1 MARSQLPMSRNTVL
15 GALGALVAVL
25 AMSLFTVDETQTA
38 IRFQLG
44 EIVQDNYKPGLH
56 WKWPLINNVRKFDRR
71 LQTLDTEPE
80 RFLTA
85 EKKNVIVD
93 SFAMWRVEDVRR
105 FYTTVGGDATQANVR
120 LDQIVKDSLRSEF
133 SKRSIQEVVS
143 GDRVQIMETL
153 SRLLREQATHLGIAA
168 VDVRIKRIDLPA
180 DVSNSVFSRMK
191 AERLRVAKDFRSRG
205 AEAAERIRA
214 DADRQSTV
222 ILAEAYRDAER
233 QRGEGDAQAA
243 DTYAQAYSKD
253 QDFYSFHRS
262 LSAYR
267 QSFNSRDDVLVLQP
281 DSQFF
286 RYFNQAQSSAAPPQ
300 LSPAP
305 SSETLQPNP
314 APSNEAPLP
323 AQ

>member
-1 MARSQLPMSRNTVL
+1 MALPQLPLSGKSLL
-15 GALGALVAVL
+15 GGIAALVILA

-44 EIVQDNYKPGLH
+44 EIAQDNYPPGLH
-56 WKWPLINNVRKFDRR
+56 WKWPLINNIRKFDRR

-93 SFAMWRVEDVRR
+93 SFAMWKIEDVRL

-143 GDRVQIMETL
+143 GDRDQIMETL
-153 SRLLREQATHLGIAA
+153 SQLLRDQAKQLGIKA
-168 VDVRIKRIDLPA
+168 VDVRIKRIDLPP

-205 AEAAERIRA
+205 GEASERIRA
-214 DADRQSTV
+214 DADRQGTV

-233 QRGEGDAQAA
+233 QRGDGDAQAA
-243 DTYAQAYSKD
+243 NIYAQAYSLD
-253 QDFYSFHRS
+253 QDFYNFSRS

-267 QSFNSRDDVLVLQP
+267 QSFNSKDDVLILQP
-281 DSQFF
+281 QDFQFF
-286 RYFNQAQSSAAPPQ
+286 HYFNQAQ
-300 LSPAP
+300 
-305 SSETLQPNP
+305 
-314 APSNEAPLP
+314 
-323 AQ
+323 

>member
-1 MARSQLPMSRNTVL
+1 MALPQLPVSRNILL
-15 GALGALVAVL
+15 GVL
-25 AMSLFTVDETQTA
+25 AAIALLLSTSLFTVNETQTA
-38 IRFQLG
+38 LRFQLG
-44 EIVQDNYKPGLH
+44 EIVEANYLPGLH
-56 WKWPLINNVRKFDRR
+56 WKWPLINNIRKFDRR

-93 SFAMWRVEDVRR
+93 SFAMWRIEDVRL
-105 FYTTVGGDATQANVR
+105 FYTTVAGDPNQANVR

-133 SKRSIQEVVS
+133 SKRTIQEVVS
-143 GDRVQIMETL
+143 GDREQIMETL
-153 SRLLREQATHLGIAA
+153 GRLLREQAAQLGVAA

-233 QRGEGDAQAA
+233 QRGEGDAQAI
-243 DTYAQAYSKD
+243 DIYAQAYGKD
-253 QDFYSFHRS
+253 QDFYRFHRS

-267 QSFNSRDDVLVLQP
+267 QSFHNKDDVLVLQP

-286 RYFNQAQSSAAPPQ
+286 RYFNQS
-300 LSPAP
+300 LP
-305 SSETLQPNP
+305 SQP
-314 APSNEAPLP
+314 E
-323 AQ
+323 

>member
-1 MARSQLPMSRNTVL
+1 MALPQLPLSGKSLL
-15 GALGALVAVL
+15 GGIAALVMLA

-44 EIVQDNYKPGLH
+44 EIAQDNYPPGLH
-56 WKWPLINNVRKFDRR
+56 WKWPLINNIRKFDRR

-93 SFAMWRVEDVRR
+93 SFAMWKIEDVRL

-143 GDRVQIMETL
+143 GDRDQIMETL
-153 SRLLREQATHLGIAA
+153 SQLLRDQAKQLGIKA
-168 VDVRIKRIDLPA
+168 VDVRIKRIDLPP

-205 AEAAERIRA
+205 GEASERIRA
-214 DADRQSTV
+214 DADRQGTV

-233 QRGEGDAQAA
+233 QRGDGDAQAA
-243 DTYAQAYSKD
+243 NIYAQAYSQD
-253 QDFYSFHRS
+253 QDFYNFSRS

-267 QSFNSRDDVLVLQP
+267 QSFNSKDDVLILQP
-281 DSQFF
+281 QDFQFF
-286 RYFNQAQSSAAPPQ
+286 RYFNQAQ
-300 LSPAP
+300 
-305 SSETLQPNP
+305 
-314 APSNEAPLP
+314 
-323 AQ
+323 

>member
-1 MARSQLPMSRNTVL
+1 MAGSTLPMSRNTVL

-25 AMSLFTVDETQTA
+25 AMSLFTVNETQTA

-71 LQTLDTEPE
+71 LQTLDTDPE

-93 SFAMWRVEDVRR
+93 SFAMWRIEDVRK
-105 FYTTVGGDATQANVR
+105 FYTTVGGDPIQANVR

-143 GDRVQIMETL
+143 GDRVQIMDTL
-153 SRLLREQATHLGIAA
+153 SRLLKEQATQLGIAS
-168 VDVRIKRIDLPA
+168 VDVRIKRIDLPP
-180 DVSNSVFSRMK
+180 DVSSSVFSRMK

-205 AEAAERIRA
+205 GEAAERIRA

-233 QRGEGDAQAA
+233 QRGEGDAQSA
-243 DTYAQAYSKD
+243 DIYAQAYSKD

-262 LSAYR
+262 LNAYR
-267 QSFNSRDDVLVLQP
+267 QSFNSQNDVLVLEP

-286 RYFNQAQSSAAPPQ
+286 RYLNQAQPGSA
-300 LSPAP
+300 SP
-305 SSETLQPNP
+305 SSK
-314 APSNEAPLP
+314 

>member
-1 MARSQLPMSRNTVL
+1 MASSLLSLSRNALL
-15 GALGALVAVL
+15 GTLIGVVAVL

-44 EIVQDNYKPGLH
+44 EIVQDNYPPGLH

-93 SFAMWRVEDVRR
+93 SFAMWRIEDVRL
-105 FYTTVGGDATQANVR
+105 FYTTVGGDAAQANVR

-133 SKRSIQEVVS
+133 SKRTIQEVVS
-143 GDRVQIMETL
+143 GDRDQIMETL
-153 SRLLREQATHLGIAA
+153 SRLLREQATQLGIAA

-180 DVSNSVFSRMK
+180 DVSSSVFSRMK

-205 AEAAERIRA
+205 GEAAERIRA

-222 ILAEAYRDAER
+222 VLAEAYRDAER

-243 DTYAQAYSKD
+243 DT
-253 QDFYSFHRS
+253 
-262 LSAYR
+262 
-267 QSFNSRDDVLVLQP
+267 
-281 DSQFF
+281 
-286 RYFNQAQSSAAPPQ
+286 
-300 LSPAP
+300 
-305 SSETLQPNP
+305 
-314 APSNEAPLP
+314 
-323 AQ
+323 

>member
-1 MARSQLPMSRNTVL
+1 MSRNTVL
-15 GALGALVAVL
+15 GALVAVVALVSL
-25 AMSLFTVDETQTA
+25 SLFTVDETQTA

-44 EIVQDNYKPGLH
+44 EIVEANYPPGLH
-56 WKWPLINNVRKFDRR
+56 WKWPLVNNVRKFDRR

-93 SFAMWRVEDVRR
+93 SFAMWQVEDVRK
-105 FYTTVGGDATQANVR
+105 FYTTVGGDPTQANVR

-143 GDRVQIMETL
+143 GDRDQIMETL
-153 SRLLREQATHLGIAA
+153 SRLLKEQATQLGIKA
-168 VDVRIKRIDLPA
+168 VDVRIKRIDLPP
-180 DVSNSVFSRMK
+180 DVSSSVFSRMK

-222 ILAEAYRDAER
+222 LLAEAYRDAEH
-233 QRGEGDAQAA
+233 QRGEGDAQA
-243 DTYAQAYSKD
+243 TEIYAQAYGKD
-253 QDFYSFHRS
+253 LDFYTFNRS

-267 QSFNSRDDVLVLQP
+267 QSFSSKDDVLVLQP
-281 DSQFF
+281 DDFQFF
-286 RYFNQAQSSAAPPQ
+286 RFFNQSQ
-300 LSPAP
+300 
-305 SSETLQPNP
+305 
-314 APSNEAPLP
+314 
-323 AQ
+323 

>member
-1 MARSQLPMSRNTVL
+1 MAGSRLPLSRNALLGVL
-15 GALGALVAVL
+15 VGVVVL
-25 AMSLFTVDETQTA
+25 LSMSLFTVDETQTA

-44 EIVQDNYKPGLH
+44 EIVEANYRPGLH
-56 WKWPLINNVRKFDRR
+56 WKWPLVNNVRKFDRR

-93 SFAMWRVEDVRR
+93 SFAMWRIEDVRL
-105 FYTTVGGDATQANVR
+105 FYTTVGGDPTQANIR

-143 GDRVQIMETL
+143 GDRDQIMETL
-153 SRLLREQATHLGIAA
+153 SRLLREQATQLGIAA
-168 VDVRIKRIDLPA
+168 VDVRIKRIDLPP
-180 DVSNSVFSRMK
+180 DVSSSVFSRMK

-205 AEAAERIRA
+205 GEAAERIRA
-214 DADRQSTV
+214 DADRQGTV
-222 ILAEAYRDAER
+222 LLAEAYRDAER

-243 DTYAQAYSKD
+243 DIYAQVYGKD

-267 QSFNSRDDVLVLQP
+267 QSFGGRDDVLVMQP

-286 RYFNQAQSSAAPPQ
+286 RYFNKSQ
-300 LSPAP
+300 
-305 SSETLQPNP
+305 
-314 APSNEAPLP
+314 
-323 AQ
+323 

>member
-1 MARSQLPMSRNTVL
+1 MALPQLPVSRNVIL
-15 GALGALVAVL
+15 GALAAAGLLL
-25 AMSLFTVDETQTA
+25 ATSLFTVDETQTA
-38 IRFQLG
+38 LRFQLG
-44 EIVQDNYKPGLH
+44 EIVEANYPPGLH
-56 WKWPLINNVRKFDRR
+56 WKWPLINNIRKFDRR
-71 LQTLDTEPE
+71 LQTLDTDPE

-93 SFAMWRVEDVRR
+93 SFAMWRIEDVRL
-105 FYTTVGGDATQANVR
+105 FYTTVAGDPTQANVR

-133 SKRSIQEVVS
+133 SKRTIQEVVS

-153 SRLLREQATHLGIAA
+153 SRLLREQATQLGIAA

-180 DVSNSVFSRMK
+180 DVSSSVFSRMK

-233 QRGEGDAQAA
+233 QRGEGDAQATA
-243 DTYAQAYSKD
+243 IYAEAYGKD
-253 QDFYSFHRS
+253 RDFYRFNRS
-262 LSAYR
+262 LNAYR
-267 QSFNSRDDVLVLQP
+267 QSFNSSDDVLVLEP

-286 RYFNQAQSSAAPPQ
+286 QYFNQSQSQSQ
-300 LSPAP
+300 SQ
-305 SSETLQPNP
+305 SQ
-314 APSNEAPLP
+314 
-323 AQ
+323 

>member
-1 MARSQLPMSRNTVL
+1 MAGSPLPMSRNIVL
-15 GALGALVAVL
+15 GALGTLVAVL

-56 WKWPLINNVRKFDRR
+56 WKWPLINNIRKFDRR

-93 SFAMWRVEDVRR
+93 SFAMWRIEDVRR
-105 FYTTVGGDATQANVR
+105 FYTTVGGDASQANVR

-143 GDRVQIMETL
+143 GDRMQIMETL

-180 DVSNSVFSRMK
+180 DVSSSVFSRMK

-205 AEAAERIRA
+205 GEAAERIRA
-214 DADRQSTV
+214 DADRQGTV

-233 QRGEGDAQAA
+233 QRGEGDAQSA
-243 DTYAQAYSKD
+243 DIYAQAYRKD
-253 QDFYSFHRS
+253 QGFYSFQRS

-267 QSFNSRDDVLVLQP
+267 QSFNSQDDVLVLQP

-286 RYFNQAQSSAAPPQ
+286 RYLNQAQPGKGLPP
-300 LSPAP
+300 P
-305 SSETLQPNP
+305 
-314 APSNEAPLP
+314 P

>member
-1 MARSQLPMSRNTVL
+1 MARTPLSMSRNALMISVVGAVL
-15 GALGALVAVL
+15 VL

-44 EIVQDNYKPGLH
+44 EIVQANYRPGLH

-93 SFAMWRVEDVRR
+93 SFAMWRVEDVRL
-105 FYTTVGGDATQANVR
+105 FYTTVGGDAAQANVR

-143 GDRVQIMETL
+143 GDRDQIMEIL
-153 SRLLREQATHLGIAA
+153 SRLLREQATQLGIAA
-168 VDVRIKRIDLPA
+168 VDVRIKRIDLPP
-180 DVSNSVFSRMK
+180 DVSSSVFSRMK

-205 AEAAERIRA
+205 GEAAERIRA
-214 DADRQSTV
+214 DADRQNTV
-222 ILAEAYRDAER
+222 VLAEAYRDAER

-243 DTYAQAYSKD
+243 DIYAQAYGQD
-253 QDFYSFHRS
+253 QDFYNFYRS

-267 QSFNSRDDVLVLQP
+267 QSFGGKDDVLVLQP

-286 RYFNQAQSSAAPPQ
+286 RYFNKSQ
-300 LSPAP
+300 
-305 SSETLQPNP
+305 
-314 APSNEAPLP
+314 
-323 AQ
+323 